1 MCAPSSISKNGSLRD
16 LASFPILHNVVGLIV
31 FALIYSSGSAADYE
45 LLNYVLYSGVF
56 VTHWLVVFVVIRRFR
71 RRGLSLKEAV
81 ASKKGLRWVP
91 ALLVFVSVNVLFS
104 IYMGAALYLGRVS
117 PPMSGLS
124 LFSTVFYLVLQP
136 VIAGFVEEL
145 VWRGYFIERL
155 LARGFSEWKSIVLS
169 SVSFAFIHGFTVV
182 DKLAVTF
189 TFGLIAGTYYVR
201 ERNLPVLMIS
211 HVVADMVGFGLWLAW

>member
-1 MCAPSSISKNGSLRD
+1 MYTHSSISKNESLRD
-16 LASFPILHNVVGLIV
+16 LISFPILYNVVGLIV

-45 LLNYVLYSGVF
+45 LFNYALYSGVF
-56 VTHWLVVFVVIRRFR
+56 VTHWLVASVVIRRFR
-71 RRGLSLKEAV
+71 RRGLSLKQTVEP
-81 ASKKGLRWVP
+81 KKGLRWLP

-104 IYMGAALYLGRVS
+104 IYMATALHLGRIS
-117 PPMSGLS
+117 PPTSGPS

-136 VIAGFVEEL
+136 VTAGFVEEL
-145 VWRGYFIERL
+145 VWRGYFIEML
-155 LARGFSEWKSIVLS
+155 LARGFSEWNSIVLS

-189 TFGLIAGTYYVR
+189 MFGLIAGTYYVR

-211 HVVADMVGFGLWLAW
+211 HIAADVVGFGLWLTW